1 MTRAV
6 TGFAVATVIG
16 GVVGIA
22 VVRVKALRAAIGSLI
37 TGLQTL
43 PSIAW
48 FPLAILLF
56 QLSEQAILFV
66 IVLGAAPSIANGLI
80 NGVDYVPP
88 LLKRVG
94 QNLGAKG
101 FSLFRYVI
109 LPAALPSCVA
119 GLKQGW
125 AFAWRSLMAGELLVI
140 VEGRPSIGAELQH
153 ARDQIQPEIVIALL
167 IIILIIGIA
176 VGHRVFLCRP
186 DDPGPVGDFGGT
198 LVSYG
203 REAAADLL
211 QERAVADPGK
221 VGGVRV
227 HIAFVRPQCVFPVL
241 PHPFGLSRRSGG
253 FLRRGGQLG
262 GLRGQR
268 LICLVESV
276 RVPVRRQQLFVALQ
290 RCSGILRER
299 ILHDVRR
306 VGGFG
311 GLVQL
316 PNRRVERNAEDFFPA
331 HQHPAARDVGAV
343 LPLAE
348 GP

>member
-1 MTRAV
+1 MAVDSKVELAGLDALELGGGRTDAFWSRLWASAWPKLLAILLVVVVWQLVVWSGWKPAYVLPGPAEVFAWLGPNLLTGAFWQAIAITMTRAIS
-6 TGFAVATVIG
+6 GFAVAVVIG
-16 GVVGIA
+16 AIIGIA

-66 IVLGAAPSIANGLI
+66 VVLGAAPSIANGLI

-94 QNLGAKG
+94 TNLGARG
-101 FSLFRYVI
+101 FSLFRHVI

-167 IIILIIGIA
+167 IVILIIGILVDTA
-176 VGHRVFLCRP
+176 
-186 DDPGPVGDFGGT
+186 FGFADRT
-198 LVSYG
+198 LRS
-203 REAAADLL
+203 RW
-211 QERAVADPGK
+211 
-221 VGGVRV
+221 
-227 HIAFVRPQCVFPVL
+227 
-241 PHPFGLSRRSGG
+241 GLSDSR
-253 FLRRGGQLG
+253 
-262 GLRGQR
+262 
-268 LICLVESV
+268 
-276 RVPVRRQQLFVALQ
+276 
-290 RCSGILRER
+290 
-299 ILHDVRR
+299 
-306 VGGFG
+306 
-311 GLVQL
+311 
-316 PNRRVERNAEDFFPA
+316 
-331 HQHPAARDVGAV
+331 
-343 LPLAE
+343 
-348 GP
+348 